1 MAMRQRGVGR
11 ELRRESTTTNEAS
24 ASAAEEKEREG
35 RNGERERVLNRIS
48 GVGEEEDRRVGG
60 RTCGDVWA

>member
-1 MAMRQRGVGR
+1 MTQRCVGR

-35 RNGERERVLNRIS
+35 RNRERERVLNRIS